1 MQMGKIEFTP
11 NDDGTLDTIGLRAQ
25 VEQLQARVE
34 ALEGRFITLS
44 NNDFDNFLKE
54 EERNGKETD

>member
-11 NDDGTLDTIGLRAQ
+11 NDDTLDIIRLRVQ
-25 VEQLQARVE
+25 VEQLQAQIE